1 MAKGKRGGRKADIAL
16 TAPVTSAVTG
26 AGASISNA
34 PQNATQMT
42 HQDAQDLRDS
52 YDDNYDSDVVD
63 AIKLYTSP
71 TQQAGGYSYSQSLNY
86 KLDNGLPLNPTE
98 KFIDDNIQA
107 GMHSIGKDTN
117 LQRFAHDDIL
127 QAMGIS
133 DYTKMT
139 DKQLQSAL
147 VGTTFQTTAYLSTSY
162 DGKNSPFHPN
172 QPSGGGREVVINIKA
187 GKNTQMV
194 FGARSQSEIVLNK
207 GTNFRVTGIH
217 FDGSTAKPR
226 TSLVEK
232 PRVVLDIETF

>member
-1 MAKGKRGGRKADIAL
+1 MAKGKRGGRKADITL
-16 TAPVTSAVTG
+16 TAPVTS

-34 PQNATQMT
+34 PQNATQFT
-42 HQDAQDLRDS
+42 HQDAQQLRSDVDDM
-52 YDDNYDSDVVD
+52 YDADVVD
-63 AIKLYTSP
+63 AIKMYISKNQTS
-71 TQQAGGYSYSQSLNY
+71 TGYSISQNLNY
-86 KLDNGLPLNPTE
+86 KLDNGLALDPTE

-107 GMHSIGKDTN
+107 GMHSIGKDIQ

-172 QPSGGGREVVINIKA
+172 QPLGGGREVVMNIKA
-187 GKNTQMV
+187 GKNTQIV
-194 FGARSQSEIVLNK
+194 FGARQQSEMVLNK
-207 GTNFRVTGIH
+207 GTNFKVTGIH
-217 FDGSTAKPR
+217 FDGTTAHPR
-226 TSLVEK
+226 VGGAK

>member
-1 MAKGKRGGRKADIAL
+1 M
-16 TAPVTSAVTG
+16 
-26 AGASISNA
+26 
-34 PQNATQMT
+34 
-42 HQDAQDLRDS
+42 
-52 YDDNYDSDVVD
+52 D

-107 GMHSIGKDTN
+107 GMHAIGKDIQ
-117 LQRFAHDDIL
+117 LQRFAHDDVL
-127 QAMGIS
+127 KAMGIS

-139 DKQLQSAL
+139 DKQLQSQL

-172 QPSGGGREVVINIKA
+172 QPLGGGREVVMNIKA

-194 FGARSQSEIVLNK
+194 FGARNQSEFVLNK
-207 GTNFRVTGIH
+207 GTNFKVTGIH
-217 FDGSTAKPR
+217 FDGTTAYPR
-226 TSLVEK
+226 VGGAK
-232 PRVVLDIETF
+232 PRVVLEIETF